1 MQKMNIPYGALDSI
15 ELLAKQIV
23 EGFLIGLHKSPFHG
37 FSVEF
42 AEHRL
47 YNVGESIKHIDWK
60 VFGRTDKMFVKKY
73 EEETNLRCQVI
84 LDISGSMY
92 FPKEEQQVNKIQT
105 ACLASACIQ
114 YLVKKQRDAFGL
126 CTFAE
131 DIEKYFPA
139 KASANQQSI
148 MANELETLYNS
159 SHMLRSSNLSK
170 VLEQMAEVL
179 HQRSLLV
186 IVSDFIESADD
197 AQRDQLMR
205 AVQHLRFKKH
215 EVVFVDIFDSQ
226 LENKLDL
233 ENRPYQLI
241 DMETGAK
248 MKLHPAEIR
257 EQYQIAIRKY
267 KERFVE
273 IARQNKMDIVA
284 VDIRSPFTQSF
295 LPYFWQRVRK

>member
-1 MQKMNIPYGALDSI
+1 MQKMEIPYGALDSI

-47 YNVGESIKHIDWK
+47 YNDGESIKHIDWK

-92 FPKEEQQVNKIQT
+92 FPVEKEQLNKLQI
-105 ACLASACIQ
+105 ACLTSACIQ

-126 CTFAE
+126 CTFAT

-148 MANELETLYNS
+148 MAHELEALYQS
-159 SHMLRSSNLSK
+159 PHVLRSSNLSK
-170 VLEQMAEVL
+170 VLDQMAEVV
-179 HQRSLLV
+179 HQRSLIV
-186 IVSDFIESADD
+186 IVSDFIEGADEE
-197 AQRDQLMR
+197 QREQLMR
-205 AVQHLRFKKH
+205 AVQHLRYKKH

-226 LENKLDL
+226 LEDKLEL

-248 MKLHPAEIR
+248 MKLHPSEVR
-257 EQYQIAIRKY
+257 EQYQMALAKY
-267 KERFVE
+267 KARFVE

-284 VDIRSPFTQSF
+284 VDIRKPFTQSF
-295 LPYFWQRVRK
+295 LPYFWQRLRK

>member
-60 VFGRTDKMFVKKY
+60 VYGRTDKMFVKKY

-92 FPKEEQQVNKIQT
+92 FPKEEQQANKLQI

-139 KASANQQSI
+139 KTSANQQSI
-148 MANELETLYNS
+148 MANELETLYSS
-159 SHMLRSSNLSK
+159 SHVMRSSNLSK
-170 VLEQMAEVL
+170 VLEQMAEVV
-179 HQRSLLV
+179 HQRSMII
-186 IVSDFIESADD
+186 IVSDFIESADE

-215 EVVFVDIFDSQ
+215 EVVFVDIFDSH
-226 LENKLDL
+226 LESNLDL

-257 EQYQIAIRKY
+257 EQYQNALRKY

-273 IARQNKMDIVA
+273 IARQNKMDIVP
-284 VDIRSPFTQSF
+284 VDIRAPFTQSF

>member
-131 DIEKYFPA
+131 DIDKYFPA

-179 HQRSLLV
+179 HQRSLIV